1 MYGNIIQQN
10 AVAQKEKQNIKKQEE
25 ASKQEEQM
33 SRASGVGRARQE
45 RKLLGRA
52 PLTLRGPRQK
62 IGPGGPI
69 FFLSFIFH
77 FFILLLYY

>member
-10 AVAQKEKQNIKKQEE
+10 AVAQKEKENIKKQEE

-45 RKLLGRA
+45 RKLPGRA
-52 PLTLRGPRQK
+52 PLNSFLLCGHQLALPLQTDSCT
-62 IGPGGPI
+62 IHDPI
-69 FFLSFIFH
+69 
-77 FFILLLYY
+77 